1 MNNNNINN
9 LINTVRNQEMKDI
22 DMTSALDIINGSKT
36 QELCEAANGLHQDFF
51 YKLLTKLWPWKD
63 VIDFYNIYSNMDL
76 KEEREVNAGKTDQLK
91 KDLVMA
97 ENAKIELENTLSET
111 RNKYLEIIGRM
122 EAEYSKERIYKDGV
136 INRLKARLYDIEHE
150 NDQTGL

>member
-22 DMTSALDIINGSKT
+22 DMTSALDIINGSTT

-63 VIDFYNIYSNMDL
+63 VIDFYNRYSNMDL

-136 INRLKARLYDIEHE
+136 IYRLKARLYDIEHE

>member
-9 LINTVRNQEMKDI
+9 LINTVRNQEMNDI
-22 DMTSALDIINGSKT
+22 DMTSALDIINGSTT
-36 QELCEAANGLHQDFF
+36 QELCEAANGPHQDFF

-63 VIDFYNIYSNMDL
+63 VIDFYNRYSNMDL

-136 INRLKARLYDIEHE
+136 IYRLKARLYDIEHE

>member
-22 DMTSALDIINGSKT
+22 DMPSALDIINGSTT
-36 QELCEAANGLHQDFF
+36 QELCEASNGLHQDFF

-76 KEEREVNAGKTDQLK
+76 KEKREVNAGKTDQLK

-136 INRLKARLYDIEHE
+136 IYKLKARLYDIEHE

>member
-22 DMTSALDIINGSKT
+22 DMTSALDIINGSTT

-136 INRLKARLYDIEHE
+136 IYRLKARLYDIEHE

>member
-1 MNNNNINN
+1 MN
-9 LINTVRNQEMKDI
+9 DI
-22 DMTSALDIINGSKT
+22 DMTSALDIINGSTT

-51 YKLLTKLWPWKD
+51 YNLLTKLWPWKD
-63 VIDFYNIYSNMDL
+63 VIDFYNRYSNMDL

-136 INRLKARLYDIEHE
+136 IYRLKARLYDIEHE

>member
-22 DMTSALDIINGSKT
+22 DMTSALDIINGSTT

-63 VIDFYNIYSNMDL
+63 VIDFYNRYSNMDL
-76 KEEREVNAGKTDQLK
+76 KEEREVYAGKTDQLK

-136 INRLKARLYDIEHE
+136 IYRLKARLYDIEHE